1 MTIYNFSAGPAT
13 LPKPVLE
20 KAQAE
25 LLNYQDSGMSVL
37 EMSHRSPEF
46 DKIVKD
52 AEATLRELMAI
63 PDNYKVIFLQGGA
76 STQFTMVP
84 LNLAQGKKAYYLV
97 GGSWGKKAYTEAVKL
112 SKTIPFEPILLASSE
127 ETVYDH
133 IPSFDPA
140 TIDPEAAYVHL
151 TTNNTIEGTSIYD
164 LPDTNGV
171 PIVADMSSNILAA
184 RYNVEDFALIYAG
197 AQKNIGPAGVTVVIV
212 REDFLNDQPQLSAML
227 DYRIQAE
234 AGSLYN
240 TPPCFNIYIS
250 KLVFDWIKNEIGG
263 VDKMAEIQRE
273 KSGLLY
279 DYIES
284 SDFYTNPVKDA
295 KDRSVCN
302 IPFVTPSKELDA
314 KFVAEADAL
323 GFKNI
328 KGHRS
333 VGGMRASVY
342 NAFPRQGVL
351 DLIDFMKKF
360 EAENKSLGKEME
372 IRQAFPNEIGAI
384 MTVIES
390 ARTALAEAGSTQW
403 QGADGYPTE
412 ETIFDDVLN
421 GQAYVG
427 IVDGQIVSYAAV
439 IVDGDPAYDKIY
451 DGDWKHHNKRYITF
465 HRIAVLSEFTGQGIA
480 QTFIQGLIEGT
491 DAHDFRCDT
500 HEKNTV
506 MQHILEKLGY
516 VYCGKVPID
525 GERLAYQKIKTKR
538 EKAFYQELDE
548 AAHHGIH

>member
-46 DKIVKD
+46 DKIIKD

-127 ETVYDH
+127 DTVYDH
-133 IPSFDPA
+133 IPSFDPS

-234 AGSLYN
+234 AG
-240 TPPCFNIYIS
+240 
-250 KLVFDWIKNEIGG
+250 
-263 VDKMAEIQRE
+263 
-273 KSGLLY
+273 
-279 DYIES
+279 
-284 SDFYTNPVKDA
+284 
-295 KDRSVCN
+295 
-302 IPFVTPSKELDA
+302 
-314 KFVAEADAL
+314 
-323 GFKNI
+323 
-328 KGHRS
+328 
-333 VGGMRASVY
+333 
-342 NAFPRQGVL
+342 
-351 DLIDFMKKF
+351 
-360 EAENKSLGKEME
+360 
-372 IRQAFPNEIGAI
+372 
-384 MTVIES
+384 
-390 ARTALAEAGSTQW
+390 
-403 QGADGYPTE
+403 
-412 ETIFDDVLN
+412 
-421 GQAYVG
+421 
-427 IVDGQIVSYAAV
+427 
-439 IVDGDPAYDKIY
+439 
-451 DGDWKHHNKRYITF
+451 
-465 HRIAVLSEFTGQGIA
+465 
-480 QTFIQGLIEGT
+480 
-491 DAHDFRCDT
+491 
-500 HEKNTV
+500 
-506 MQHILEKLGY
+506 
-516 VYCGKVPID
+516 
-525 GERLAYQKIKTKR
+525 
-538 EKAFYQELDE
+538 
-548 AAHHGIH
+548 

>member
-151 TTNNTIEGTSIYD
+151 TTNNTIEGTAIYD

-184 RYNVEDFALIYAG
+184 RYNIEDFALIYAG

-250 KLVFDWIKNEIGG
+250 KLVFDWVKNEIGG

-284 SDFYTNPVKDA
+284 SDTTATSIFYPTPDNAAPNRS
-295 KDRSVCN
+295 DRN
-302 IPFVTPSKELDA
+302 IPFLTPSKDLDA

-360 EAENKSLGKEME
+360 EAENK
-372 IRQAFPNEIGAI
+372 
-384 MTVIES
+384 
-390 ARTALAEAGSTQW
+390 
-403 QGADGYPTE
+403 
-412 ETIFDDVLN
+412 
-421 GQAYVG
+421 
-427 IVDGQIVSYAAV
+427 
-439 IVDGDPAYDKIY
+439 
-451 DGDWKHHNKRYITF
+451 
-465 HRIAVLSEFTGQGIA
+465 
-480 QTFIQGLIEGT
+480 
-491 DAHDFRCDT
+491 
-500 HEKNTV
+500 
-506 MQHILEKLGY
+506 
-516 VYCGKVPID
+516 
-525 GERLAYQKIKTKR
+525 
-538 EKAFYQELDE
+538 
-548 AAHHGIH
+548 